1 MKEINRHSG
10 NPILRPGYVIAVLY
24 MAFIFVLSVRKP
36 PEGLGLF
43 WQADKAA
50 HFSLYALMGFLWAR
64 ALVRGSRYAGVKGSG
79 KKVIAAAFAIAF
91 LYGAFI
97 EVVQIFIPE
106 RSGEVMD
113 ALANGAGGFFGALVY
128 ERFFSKK

>member
-1 MKEINRHSG
+1 MKDINRHSG
-10 NPILRPGYVIAVLY
+10 YPVLNRGYVLAILY
-24 MAFIFVLSVRKP
+24 MAVIFVLSVRKP
-36 PEGLGLF
+36 PEGLELF
-43 WQADKAA
+43 WQADKVA

-64 ALVRGSRYAGVKGSG
+64 ALVRGSRYAGVRGSG

-128 ERFFSKK
+128 ERFLSRR